1 MERQHKPLH
10 AFLLSWSKPKWD
22 IIESSNSFADIMRI
36 SSERGRLMKIDS
48 LARMEQLIEEINKHC
63 HLYYTMDNP
72 MLSDTEY
79 DALYDLLVKLEKETG
94 QVLPHSPTLRVGGQ
108 ILKGFDPHRH
118 KARLW
123 SLDKAQSKADLLA
136 WHARVMKLVEQYNTA
151 NPENPLPKPQF
162 AMELKFDG
170 LTLNLT
176 YENGDLVQ
184 ASTRGNG
191 LIGEGILAQ
200 VRTIRSI
207 PLRIPYTEGIL
218 EVQGEGVMF
227 LSILEQYNKTAVEP
241 LKNARNAAA
250 GALRNLNPQ
259 TTAERRL
266 DAFFY
271 NVGYTDG
278 IQFDSHQ
285 EMLAFLKSNYFKVND
300 FTRYCDTIEQVSEYL
315 DEMADLRKGFDFLID
330 GTVVKVTDMRTREVL
345 GYTDKFPRWA
355 IAYKFEAE
363 EAATTL
369 LSVSW
374 EVGRTGKLTPV
385 AKVEPVELAGVTV
398 QNCTLNNLGDIER
411 KGLKQG
417 LGTLVYIRRS
427 NDVIPEIL
435 GKVTQEEQGGEIDAP
450 ETCPACGSA
459 LEWRGAHLFCP
470 NKYACRPQLIGRIAH
485 FASRDAMDI
494 ETFSEKT
501 AEQLYDEREVRDPA
515 DLYELAYEQLVGL
528 ERFGE
533 KKARN
538 LLDALEK
545 SKDRDLS
552 SFLFALGIPNTGK
565 TTTKVLADHY
575 LNLEAVM
582 KAEPEE
588 LQQLPDIGGIVAESI
603 VAFFRDPAMEASVKK
618 MLRLGVSP
626 RAVERA
632 VQPAA
637 AGGFFF
643 GKTVVLTG
651 TLPTL
656 SRDEAGKLLEA
667 AGAKVTGSVSKK
679 TDVVIAGESAGSK
692 LTKAQDLGIRIIDN
706 EEELRSLL
714 DS

>member
-1 MERQHKPLH
+1 MTDRKKQ
-10 AFLLSWSKPKWD
+10 
-22 IIESSNSFADIMRI
+22 
-36 SSERGRLMKIDS
+36 
-48 LARMEQLIEEINKHC
+48 MEQLIEELNKHAY
-63 HLYYTMDNP
+63 LYYTLDRP
-72 MLSDTEY
+72 TLSDAEY
-79 DALYDLLVKLEKETG
+79 DALYDRLTALEKETG
-94 QVLPHSPTLRVGGQ
+94 TVLPDSPTRRVGGE
-108 ILKGFDPHRH
+108 ILKGFEPHRH
-118 KARLW
+118 RARLW
-123 SLDKAQSKADLLA
+123 SLDKAQNRDDLMA
-136 WHARVMKLVEQYNTA
+136 WHTRLHKLVDQYNAA
-151 NPENPLPKPQF
+151 NPDTPLPPPSF
-162 AMELKFDG
+162 VAELKFDG

-176 YENGDLVQ
+176 YENGLLVQ

-191 LIGEGILAQ
+191 QVGEGILAQ
-200 VRTIRSI
+200 VQTIRSI
-207 PLRIPYTEGIL
+207 PLRIPYTGGAI

-227 LSILEQYNKTAVEP
+227 LSVLEEYNKTAAEP

-259 TTAERRL
+259 VTAERRL

-271 NVGYTDG
+271 NIGYSDELV
-278 IQFDSHQ
+278 FENHQ
-285 EMLAFLKSNYFKVND
+285 EMIGFLKDNHFKVNEY
-300 FTRYCDTIEQVSEYL
+300 TRYFDSIEQVT
-315 DEMADLRKGFDFLID
+315 DELEKVAERRNSFDFLID
-330 GTVVKVTDMRTREVL
+330 GVVVKVTDMRTREVL

-369 LSVSW
+369 LSVTW
-374 EVGRTGKLTPV
+374 ELGRTGKLTPV

-411 KGLKQG
+411 KGLKHG

-435 GKVTQEEQGGEIDAP
+435 GKVTEEQDGGEILVP
-450 ETCPACGSA
+450 EVCPACGSV
-459 LEWRGAHLFCP
+459 LEWRGAHIFCP
-470 NKYACRPQLIGRIAH
+470 NKNGCRPQLIGRIAH

-501 AEQLYDEREVRDPA
+501 AEQLYDELGVRDPA
-515 DLYELAYEQLVGL
+515 DLFELRMEQLVGL

-545 SKDRDLS
+545 SKTRDLS

-575 LNLEAVM
+575 RSLEGVM
-582 KAEPEE
+582 QATREE
-588 LQQLPDIGGIVAESI
+588 LQALPDIGGIVADSI
-603 VAFFRDPAMEASVKK
+603 VGFFEDPGMRASVDK

-626 RAVERA
+626 RVEE
-632 VQPAA
+632 AA
-637 AGGFFF
+637 APVNPEGFFY

-656 SRDEAGKLLEA
+656 SRDEAGKMLEA

-679 TDVVIAGESAGSK
+679 TDVVVAGESAGSK
-692 LTKAQDLGIRIIDN
+692 LTKAQELGIRIIDQ
-706 EEELRSLL
+706 EEELLRLL
-714 DS
+714 GGGES